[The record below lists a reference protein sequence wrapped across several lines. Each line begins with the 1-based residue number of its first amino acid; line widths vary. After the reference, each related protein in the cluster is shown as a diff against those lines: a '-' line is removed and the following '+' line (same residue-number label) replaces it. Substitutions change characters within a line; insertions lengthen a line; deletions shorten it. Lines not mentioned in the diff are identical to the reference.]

1 LLDQH
6 KKLVFHGRINDAM
19 EPEAI
24 PKVPVMENN
33 IRRILKGEVLDKDFD
48 PSVGCSIKW
57 KD

>member
-1 LLDQH
+1 
-6 KKLVFHGRINDAM
+6 M

-33 IRRILKGEVLDKDFD
+33 VRKVLEGKTLEKDFD

-57 KD
+57 KE